1 MEEKD
6 NDKEIQV
13 ILPEDE
19 TEEDKKKRNKRI
31 IILLIMMFVLVADLS
46 GILAYFAT
54 MKDYQK
60 NGEEDNNYVIA
71 EESVSIYHNLLTFV
85 KNACNEDGHPVPS
98 NIVAINYQDN
108 KLLVSSKND
117 TNEIY
122 LTYNH
127 TGDINSAIA
136 LFTDSVPSLSNY
148 SVESTFTISEDKA
161 VNCERYTMDGYRS
174 GIVSKSLTDN
184 YYISFTGLCSCGA
197 YKSLVHADYVDGG
210 VYENIL
216 SVNQDN
222 KILYDLLYVILNEIE
237 A

>member
-1 MEEKD
+1 MEEQD
-6 NDKEIQV
+6 NNKEIQV
-13 ILPEDE
+13 ILPEEE
-19 TEEDKKKRNKRI
+19 TEEDKKKRKKRI
-31 IILLIMMFVLVADLS
+31 IVLLIMMFVLVADLS

-54 MKDYQK
+54 MKDYHKGSQ
-60 NGEEDNNYVIA
+60 DTNYVIA
-71 EESVSIYHNLLTFV
+71 EESVSIYHNLFSFI
-85 KNACNEDGHPVPS
+85 KNACNTDGHPIPTD
-98 NIVAINYQDN
+98 IVAINFQDN

-117 TNEIY
+117 ANEIY
-122 LTYNH
+122 VTFNH

-136 LFTDSVPSLSNY
+136 LFTDGVPSLSNY
-148 SVESTFTISEDKA
+148 SVESTFTISDEKT
-161 VNCERYTMDGYRS
+161 VNCENYTMDGYRS

-197 YKSLVHADYVDGG
+197 YKSLVHADYVDSG

-222 KILYDLLYVILNEIE
+222 KILYDLLYVILNGIE